1 LIIWR
6 RLVSFLVALLLL
18 LALVLPPAALG
29 FPGAAFA
36 VSPPLSP
43 PVSPPSSG
51 SPGPEAEV
59 PEAEVIDGG
68 VLQVSVLDVGSS
80 LFGAHCAGCHL
91 QGGNIIRRGKT
102 LKLAALERNG
112 VASPDAIAAIAA
124 GGIGQMGGYA
134 QSLGEGGPEAVA
146 AWVWQQALDGWPRA

>member
-1 LIIWR
+1 LISWR

-18 LALVLPPAALG
+18 LGLIVPPAALG
-29 FPGAAFA
+29 FPGVAPALAAA
-36 VSPPLSP
+36 PPEP
-43 PVSPPSSG
+43 AG
-51 SPGPEAEV
+51 FEAES
-59 PEAEVIDGG
+59 IDAS
-68 VLQVSVLDVGSS
+68 VLKLSVLDAGSS

-102 LKLAALERNG
+102 LKMAALERNG
-112 VASPDAIAAIAA
+112 IASPEAIAAIAA
-124 GGIGQMGGYA
+124 GGVGQMGGYA